1 MHDVSGHDFS
11 HAESGNKG
19 SGPWPPTVLT
29 QKAQTLVT
37 ILNFFLWSLLK
48 VAVVTVVLLMGVA
61 YTVLLERK
69 LVGRIQNRWGPSR
82 VGPFGLLQPLV
93 DGAKSFLKEDLIPTA
108 VYRPLYLLAPIIA
121 LGCALISIAV
131 IPFGRPDAG
140 PGKFDIFDISN
151 VNIGLLIILGVTSVG
166 VYGIALAGW
175 SSNNKYSLLG
185 SLRSSA
191 QLISYELAL
200 GLSLV
205 GVVMRAGTFN
215 LRQIVE
221 QQARHGFGSWNIF
234 GGFQFVAFFVYLMAA
249 YAETNRSP
257 FDLPEAE
264 SELTGGYH
272 TEYSSMK
279 FAMFFMAEY
288 ANMINVGCVA
298 TLLFLGGWTG
308 PFENL
313 IPPPQSAILASVL
326 SIFWFVIKVFG
337 FLCLYVWVR
346 GTLPRFRYDQLMSFG
361 WRFLLPLAILNIV
374 ASSLWFAYHPPT

>member
-1 MHDVSGHDFS
+1 
-11 HAESGNKG
+11 
-19 SGPWPPTVLT
+19 
-29 QKAQTLVT
+29 VT
-37 ILNFFLWSLLK
+37 IFYFFLFSLVK
-48 VAVVTVVLLMGVA
+48 TIVVTVIFLMGVA

-69 LVGRIQNRWGPSR
+69 LVARIQNRWGPTR

-93 DGAKSFLKEDLIPTA
+93 DGAKSFLKEDVIPTS
-108 VYRPLYLLAPIIA
+108 VYRPLYLLAPMIS

-131 IPFGRPDAG
+131 VPFGDPAINHNGFR
-140 PGKFDIFDISN
+140 FFEISD
-151 VNIGLLIILGVTSVG
+151 VNIGLLVVLGVTSIG
-166 VYGIALAGW
+166 VYGIALSGW

-191 QLISYELAL
+191 QLVSYELAL

-205 GVVMRAGTFN
+205 GVVLRSGSLN
-215 LRQIVE
+215 LRVIVE
-221 QQARHGFGSWNIF
+221 QQAHRGILSWNIF
-234 GGFQFVAFFVYLMAA
+234 GGLQFVAFFIYLMAA

-288 ANMINVGCVA
+288 GNMITVGCVA
-298 TLLFLGGWTG
+298 TLLFLGGWTS
-308 PFENL
+308 PFGNL
-313 IPPPQSAILASVL
+313 IHLPQNIILQSVL
-326 SIFWFVIKVFG
+326 PLFWFVLKVFS
-337 FLCLYVWVR
+337 FLFLYVWVR
-346 GTLPRFRYDQLMSFG
+346 GTLPRFRYDQLMNYG

-374 ASSLWFAYHPPT
+374 GTSLWLAYR

>member
-1 MHDVSGHDFS
+1 M
-11 HAESGNKG
+11 
-19 SGPWPPTVLT
+19 
-29 QKAQTLVT
+29 T
-37 ILNFFLWSLLK
+37 ILAFILWSVAK
-48 VAVVTVVLLMGVA
+48 VAVVTVVMLLGIA

-108 VYRPLYLLAPIIA
+108 VYRPLYLLAPIIS
-121 LGCALISIAV
+121 LGCALISISV
-131 IPFGRPDAG
+131 VPFGPPAMG
-140 PGKFDIFDISN
+140 PHGFDLFEISN
-151 VNIGLLIILGVTSVG
+151 INIGLLVILGITSIG

-185 SLRSSA
+185 ALRSSA
-191 QLISYELAL
+191 QMISYELAL

-205 GVVMRAGTFN
+205 GVVLRAGSLN
-215 LRQIVE
+215 LRTIVD
-221 QQARHGFGSWNIF
+221 QQATLGMVTWNIF
-234 GGFQFVAFFVYLMAA
+234 GGCQFVAFFIYLIAA
-249 YAETNRSP
+249 FAETNRSP

-288 ANMINVGCVA
+288 GNMINVGCVA
-298 TLLFLGGWTG
+298 TLLFLGGWTSPLG
-308 PFENL
+308 DLF
-313 IPPPQSAILASVL
+313 PPLQSTVINYFMPLV
-326 SIFWFVIKVFG
+326 WFVFKVFC

-346 GTLPRFRYDQLMSFG
+346 GTLPRFRYDQLMHFG
-361 WRFLLPLAILNIV
+361 WRFLLPLAMLNIV
-374 ASSLWFAYHPPT
+374 GTSLWLAYR